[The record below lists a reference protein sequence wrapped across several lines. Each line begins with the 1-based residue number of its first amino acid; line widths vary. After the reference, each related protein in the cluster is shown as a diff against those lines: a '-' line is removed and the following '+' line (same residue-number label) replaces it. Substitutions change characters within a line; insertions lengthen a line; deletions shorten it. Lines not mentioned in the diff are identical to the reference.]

1 MANFVTLVS
10 QLVSSD
16 VFGTL
21 VIDVPGGS
29 KNGGTPVIL
38 FQEHDFNPGD
48 NQLWE
53 LRLTGESDGSG
64 HPFVFIINKNSGL
77 ALTVPNIPQFDV
89 GAPVFQ
95 TTLLQSDNQ
104 KWLQFPPPNQPGLF
118 LFSNKHS
125 AMVLDVKGANSSNGT
140 PIIQNN
146 AILNSKQLFNPNQLW
161 SLGPGG

>member
-1 MANFVTLVS
+1 MTSHPQPPSFVAAANPAAGRPAAKAGRSGSLQTEEEIVMANFVTLVS

-77 ALTVPNIPQFDV
+77 AL
-89 GAPVFQ
+89 
-95 TTLLQSDNQ
+95 
-104 KWLQFPPPNQPGLF
+104 
-118 LFSNKHS
+118 
-125 AMVLDVKGANSSNGT
+125 
-140 PIIQNN
+140 
-146 AILNSKQLFNPNQLW
+146 
-161 SLGPGG
+161 

>member
-10 QLVSSD
+10 QLSD
-16 VFGTL
+16 VFGEL

-29 KNGGTPVIL
+29 KNGGIPVIL

-77 ALTVPNIPQFDV
+77 VLTVPNIPQFDV

-104 KWLQFPPPNQPGLF
+104 KWLQLPPPP
-118 LFSNKHS
+118 NKHS

-161 SLGPGG
+161 SLGPGR